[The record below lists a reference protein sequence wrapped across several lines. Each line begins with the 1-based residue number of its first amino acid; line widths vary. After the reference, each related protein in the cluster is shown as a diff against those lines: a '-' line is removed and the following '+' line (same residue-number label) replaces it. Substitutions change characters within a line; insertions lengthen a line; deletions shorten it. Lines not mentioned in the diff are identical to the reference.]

1 VTFKKVPAY
10 AWTFLA
16 LVVGIALGGWLPELL
31 APVASFTAATIRFI
45 VALVPVLI
53 FAALSPAIAT
63 LVKRGLAGRFAGSVV
78 LWYVLTSVL
87 AGLFG
92 LVVSSFIFRIP
103 FSGEATGAWSEA
115 ANLLRAFGEGTGA
128 SLPLVA
134 IFGAVVLG
142 VIAVWIEPIY
152 AVLTKV
158 ERGIASIG
166 GNLSY
171 FMVPLILMFGITL
184 GVRFGARLGIGH
196 YFAMTIYTVL
206 LCFAWWLFYVFVIIR
221 YLAKRPARKVI
232 TQYYIPTAIFAAGT
246 CSSLATLP
254 VNLANVKKY
263 GVRDEVAD
271 FVVPFGAVFNL
282 DASTL
287 MYVAYAP
294 FVVTYIFGITISWTT
309 LLMAWPAIVLFT
321 VAAPGLPAGIGTALW
336 TSTLF
341 ASMLG
346 LEDPLRSDFITTWI
360 ALAGGLP
367 DMFRTA
373 TNCTGDG
380 FTAITFDSVFDRLF
394 KREPRATEWMRA

>member
-1 VTFKKVPAY
+1 MTLEKIPAY
-10 AWTFLA
+10 LWTFLA
-16 LVVGIALGGWLPELL
+16 LVLGIALGGILPELL
-31 APVASFTAATIRFI
+31 APIATLTAALIRLI
-45 VALVPVLI
+45 VALVPLLI
-53 FAALSPAIAT
+53 VAALSPAIAT

-78 LWYVLTSVL
+78 LWYVLTSMV

-92 LVVSSFIFRIP
+92 LVVASFIFRIP
-103 FSGEATGAWSEA
+103 FAAEATGAWSEA
-115 ANLLRAFGEGTGA
+115 VNMFRAFGEDTSA

-134 IFGAVVLG
+134 ILGAVMVGVL
-142 VIAVWIEPIY
+142 AVWIEPLY
-152 AVLTKV
+152 TALKRV
-158 ERGIASIG
+158 ETGIAGVG
-166 GNLSY
+166 GKLGY
-171 FMVPLILMFGITL
+171 VMVPLILMFGITI

-196 YFAMTIYTVL
+196 YFTMTLYTVL

-221 YLAKRPARKVI
+221 YLARRPPRRVI
-232 TQYYIPTAIFAAGT
+232 TDYYIPTAIFAAGT

-254 VNLANVKKY
+254 VNLASVKKY

-294 FVVTYIFGITISWTT
+294 FVLTYIFGIATSWTT
-309 LLMAWPAIVLFT
+309 LLIAWPAIVLFT
-321 VAAPGLPAGIGTALW
+321 IAAPGLPAGIGTALW
-336 TSTLF
+336 SSTLF

-346 LEDPLRSDFITTWI
+346 LEDPVRSDFITTWI

-380 FTAITFDSVFDRLF
+380 FTAITFDSMFDRFFLS
-394 KREPRATEWMRA
+394 RTE